1 MRVMDKGRG
10 SRRPILFG
18 WLAPGLDEAEGSLA
32 RRRASASVL
41 ALAAAIVGAGPAR
54 AQQAEDQP
62 TQAATAGT
70 EAQQGEDAAVTMLG
84 PLVVTATR
92 TARDVYESLSASSG
106 LSRER
111 LELEV
116 QGGSV
121 SDIMRLIPGV
131 TTQTEADDPGTAI
144 NIRGM
149 QDFGRVNVLIDGAR
163 QNFQK
168 NGHGANGTFY
178 LDTEMLKAV
187 DVTRGPV
194 SSVYGSGAIG
204 GVVSFTTIDA
214 DDVLDEGETIGARLK
229 TGAQYNGLGGLLHG
243 EAAARFTDAFD
254 LAGAATWQ
262 KFDDYSS
269 GDGTKVQ
276 SGQDLLSGLLKA
288 RIRPDEAQEITLSG
302 MRYHN
307 DFDNVSG
314 LTRSTTAIAD
324 TFTAGYRYT
333 PDNPWWDFSAKV
345 YYTGT
350 TFDQVNA
357 TGTDIGAEKSYAVVT
372 PGFDVFNTSRLDT
385 GPVSHGL
392 TYGGDLFRDK
402 VNTEDLLSTSDDLT
416 PSGRRLAYGAF
427 VQDRV
432 TYDGWLEV
440 IGAVRYDAYS
450 LLNDTISNGGNRI
463 SPKLT
468 VGLTPWNPV
477 TFYATYAEGYRAPAI
492 TETLIEGFHPAP
504 VNGRFFPNP
513 NLRPEISRSIEAGVN
528 LRLDDVFMGG
538 DRLRMK
544 AGVFRNN
551 VEDYIDQVF
560 IMFPIPGGYQYQN
573 VAEARIEGFEI
584 EGSYDTGDYFAELSG
599 QVMNGV
605 NLATGGQLQKVPP
618 NRVVTTLGFRAFEQ
632 ALTAGA
638 RLTVVGDKSDAGST
652 GFVGEAYQ
660 LVDLFARWKINGQ
673 ASADLALNN
682 IFNRQYTQ
690 YLDADPSPG
699 FNAKLS
705 LTVKFGSDQL

>member
-1 MRVMDKGRG
+1 MEMMRKGRG
-10 SRRPILFG
+10 RPTMFE
-18 WLAPGLDEAEGSLA
+18 WLAPRLGEAEDRLA
-32 RRRASASVL
+32 RRRVSASVM
-41 ALAAAIVGAGPAR
+41 ALVAAITAAGPAR
-54 AQQAEDQP
+54 AQQADDEAG
-62 TQAATAGT
+62 QA
-70 EAQQGEDAAVTMLG
+70 DAAASEGQQSEVAGSTMLG
-84 PLVVTATR
+84 PIVVTATR
-92 TARDVYESLSASSG
+92 TARDVYESLSPSSG
-106 LSRER
+106 ISRDR

-131 TTQTEADDPGTAI
+131 TTQSEADDPGAAI

-149 QDFGRVNVLIDGAR
+149 QDFGRVNVLVDGAR

-187 DVTRGPV
+187 DVTRGPA

-204 GVVSFTTIDA
+204 GVVSFTTLDA
-214 DDVLDEGETIGARLK
+214 DDVLDEGETIGAQLK
-229 TGAQYNGLGGLLHG
+229 TGVEYNGLGGLVHG
-243 EAAARFTDAFD
+243 ETAARFTDAFD
-254 LAGAATWQ
+254 VAGAATWR
-262 KFDDYSS
+262 KVDDYSS
-269 GDGTKVQ
+269 GNGTEVP

-288 RIRPDEAQEITLSG
+288 RIRPDEAQEITLSA

-307 DFDNVSG
+307 DFDTVSG
-314 LTRSTTAIAD
+314 ITRSTTAVAD
-324 TFTAGYRYT
+324 TLTAGYRYT
-333 PDNPWWDFSAKV
+333 PENPWWDFSAKV

-350 TFDQVNA
+350 NFDQVNA
-357 TGTDIGAEKSYAVVT
+357 TGFDIGAEKTYGVAT
-372 PGFDVFNTSRLDT
+372 TGFDVFNTSRLDT
-385 GPVSHGL
+385 GAVAHEL

-402 VNTEDLLSTSDDLT
+402 VNTEDPLGTSDDLT

-440 IGAVRYDAYS
+440 IGALRYDAYS
-450 LLNDTISNGGNRI
+450 LSNDTISNGGGRI

-468 VGLTPWNPV
+468 AGVTPWDPV

-513 NLRPEISRSIEAGVN
+513 NLRPEISRTVEAGVN
-528 LRLDDVFMGG
+528 LRLDDVFTGG
-538 DRLRMK
+538 DRARLK

-560 IMFPIPGGYQYQN
+560 VMFPIPGGYQYQN
-573 VAEARIEGFEI
+573 VAEARIDGFEI
-584 EGSYDTGDYFAELSG
+584 EGGYDAGDYFAELSG
-599 QVMNGV
+599 AVMDGV
-605 NLATGGQLQKVPP
+605 NLTTGGQLQKVPP
-618 NRVVTTLGFRAFEQ
+618 YRVVTTLGFRAFEQ
-632 ALTAGA
+632 ALTAGG
-638 RLTVVGDKSDAGST
+638 RLTVVGAKNDAGAM

-660 LVDLFARWKINGQ
+660 LVDLFARWNINER
-673 ASADLALNN
+673 ATADLALNN

-705 LTVKFGSDQL
+705 LTVRFGSDKL